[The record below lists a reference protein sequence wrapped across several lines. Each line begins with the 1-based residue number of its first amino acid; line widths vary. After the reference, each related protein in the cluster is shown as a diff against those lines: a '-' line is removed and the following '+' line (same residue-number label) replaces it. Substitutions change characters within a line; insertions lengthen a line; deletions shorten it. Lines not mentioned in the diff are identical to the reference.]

1 MEIKMSL
8 SQKVKE
14 ELLEA
19 QSHLKA
25 ALFHAAK
32 NESPLTIK
40 SISDLIYNIDSIE
53 KTQNLM
59 DKLESRKFGD
69 SGMFGQF
76 FTDM

>member
-1 MEIKMSL
+1 ML
-8 SQKVKE
+8 SSKVKE

-19 QSHLKA
+19 QSHLRA
-25 ALFHAAK
+25 ALKVAAV
-32 NESPLTIK
+32 NEKPYVCKQIADILQATETV
-40 SISDLIYNIDSIE
+40 E
-53 KTQNLM
+53 KTENLM

>member
-1 MEIKMSL
+1 ML

-19 QSHLKA
+19 QSHLRN
-25 ALFHAAK
+25 ALKSASVNEKPYVCKHIADLLHAT
-32 NESPLTIK
+32 ET
-40 SISDLIYNIDSIE
+40 IE
-53 KTQNLM
+53 KTENLM